1 MEALALEQAGKL
13 ALQGSGWALAVIF
26 GILLILR
33 DRQYGECL
41 KAQIGLATQMA
52 TALERSSVTNAAVAA
67 SLDSRTGVFER
78 LTNSVGDLSHEVEAN
93 ARSVTDRVVANGAI
107 LDRLQGGLGE
117 IQKDLIRIGGRA

>member
-78 LTNSVGDLSHEVEAN
+78 LNERVGELSHDVESSAQAVA
-93 ARSVTDRVVANGAI
+93 ARITDNGKI
-107 LDRLQGGLGE
+107 LDELRRGVGE
-117 IQKDLIRIGGRA
+117 IQRDMPRGGGRS

>member
-33 DRQYGECL
+33 DKQYSECL
-41 KAQIGLATQMA
+41 RAQIGLATQMA

-78 LTNSVGDLSHEVEAN
+78 LNDRVGALSHDVEGN
-93 ARSVTDRVVANGAI
+93 AKSMTDRIAENGKI
-107 LDRLQGGLGE
+107 LDDLRRGVGE
-117 IQKDLIRIGGRA
+117 IQRDLIRVGGKA